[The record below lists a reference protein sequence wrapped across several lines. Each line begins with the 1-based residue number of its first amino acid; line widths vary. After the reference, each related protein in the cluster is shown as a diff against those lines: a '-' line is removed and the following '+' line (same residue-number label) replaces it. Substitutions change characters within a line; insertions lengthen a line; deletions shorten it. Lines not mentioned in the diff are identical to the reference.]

1 MAVETDAVGT
11 QHAEG
16 MPQLDFTTF
25 PNQVFWLVVTLVVIY
40 LILNEIA
47 IPRIREILAE
57 RKRTREHDIELAET
71 FRAKAVECEEQYER
85 ALKEA
90 RSKAREVLDSAKA
103 EFAKDL
109 ESATAEAD
117 ERIAVK
123 LAESEER
130 IRDIRANAIKSIEN
144 VAGEVAEDIVRVIM
158 PGAHDQDAIQT
169 AVSARMNS
177 LSN

>member
-25 PNQVFWLVVTLVVIY
+25 PNQIFWLVVTLVVIY
-40 LILNEIA
+40 LILNGIA

-57 RKRTREHDIELAET
+57 RGRTREHDIELAET
-71 FRAKAVECEEQYER
+71 FRVKAVECEEQYEL
-85 ALKEA
+85 ALTEA
-90 RSKAREVLDSAKA
+90 RGKAREVLDSAKA

-130 IRDIRANAIKSIEN
+130 INDIRANAIKSIEQ
-144 VAGEVAEDIVRVIM
+144 VAGEVAEDIIRTIM
-158 PGAHDQDAIQT
+158 PGAHDREAIRS
-169 AVSARMNS
+169 AVSTRMDS